1 MGRIITCTNEDGL
14 ALRFGYDYTP
24 WLLTDV
30 EGVYLSEANV
40 YTSENTMIDG
50 STYQG
55 TTLKMR
61 NIVLTMIDRNK
72 TGLKHNRQ
80 VLYDVFKPKSPGTLS
95 YSESGET
102 RSITYYVESV
112 QTTSMGA
119 QRTATVSLICPDP
132 YFYGENDVDVLIAGW
147 NKLFTFK
154 HEFSAA
160 GEELGAKSAEKL
172 KVIANDTAA
181 DNIGMTITITADGDV
196 TNPSI
201 TRVESQQVIKLGTDS
216 RPLAIGVGDEIK
228 ITTGTGNKHVYLTR
242 DDVKTEINSYLSEDS
257 EFIQLMRGN
266 NTIGYAADSGAEY
279 LRVSVKFRYKFLGV

>member
-1 MGRIITCTNEDGL
+1 MARIITCKNEDGL

-95 YSESGET
+95 YQEDGET
-102 RSITYYVESV
+102 RTITYYVESV

-119 QRTATVSLICPDP
+119 RRTATVSLLCPDP
-132 YFYGENDVDVLIAGW
+132 YFYAQTDVEILIAGW
-147 NKLFTFK
+147 SKLFEFPHAFK
-154 HEFSAA
+154 AE
-160 GEELGAKSAEKL
+160 GEELGTKSTEKL
-172 KVIANDTAA
+172 KVISNDTAA
-181 DNIGMTITITADGDV
+181 DNIGMTISITADGEV

-201 TRVESQQVIKLGTDS
+201 TRVESQQTIKIGTDVHPMTMS
-216 RPLAIGVGDEIK
+216 VGDEII
-228 ITTGTGNKHVYLTR
+228 ITTGTGNKHVYLIR
-242 DDVKTEINSYLSEDS
+242 DGAQTEINAYLSEDS

-266 NTIGYAADSGAEY
+266 NTIGYAADTGAEY
-279 LRVSVKFRYKFLGV
+279 LRVSVKFKYKFLGV